1 MTEPLLIPSWLE
13 QYPAAHLDTVDL
25 EVVNEPAPLSF
36 HPAQIRAKALA
47 CTQILSQASSHQ
59 AQIVRR
65 LEWSTNRYRQLFF
78 I

>member
-1 MTEPLLIPSWLE
+1 MIPRWLE

-47 CTQILSQASSHQ
+47 CTQILSHASSHH

-65 LEWSTNRYRQLFF
+65 FERSMHRHRQLFF